1 MTQNWRVVGMMLVV
15 IWGTSWLG
23 VVASVESQSEQVV
36 EVTIKDSTFVAD
48 QKPLRL
54 GLPTLINIR
63 NKDGQRHDFGSPMF
77 EGLST
82 RIEKDGVIVYGR
94 GLQGVM
100 LDPQRDAAIRFTME
114 RPGRYTFRCSIHP
127 NMKGELL
134 LLSAEAV

>member
-1 MTQNWRVVGMMLVV
+1 MTQNCRVIGIMIIVA
-15 IWGTSWLG
+15 WGTFWSG
-23 VVASVESQSEQVV
+23 IVASVESQTEQVV
-36 EVTIKDSTFVAD
+36 DVTIKDSTFVAD

-63 NKDGQRHDFGSPMF
+63 NKDGERHDFGSSMF
-77 EGLST
+77 EGLPT
-82 RIEKDGVIVYGR
+82 RIEREGVIVYGR

-100 LDPQRDAAIRFTME
+100 LDPQREAAIRFTME